1 MIFAIFYSFQT
12 FVFVPKTSTKCD
24 DLSKSNLK
32 SVPTDVRGIVN
43 IEGSAAPDSKLVLLS
58 DPKIQKE
65 FLISV
70 KKISG
75 PKNTIQKTK
84 KSRKAEMVADSSFSN
99 TVKKRK

>member
-1 MIFAIFYSFQT
+1 MFFVIFYFFQT
-12 FVFVPKTSTKCD
+12 FVFVPKTTKKCD
-24 DLSKSNLK
+24 DLTKAVS
-32 SVPTDVRGIVN
+32 TDVCGIVN

-75 PKNTIQKTK
+75 PKNTIQTTK
-84 KSRKAEMVADSSFSN
+84 KSRKAEMVADNSFSN